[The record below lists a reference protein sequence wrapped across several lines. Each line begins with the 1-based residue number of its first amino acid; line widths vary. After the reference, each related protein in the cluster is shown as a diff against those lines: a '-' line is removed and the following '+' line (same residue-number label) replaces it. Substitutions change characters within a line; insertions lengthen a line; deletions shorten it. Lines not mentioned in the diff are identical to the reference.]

1 MDEKLKI
8 ELEVLDKFF
17 DEYNTTGKPDVT
29 CPYCHTPLELNG
41 DITASYEVKCQTYNC
56 FDHVFRGI

>member
-17 DEYNTTGKPDVT
+17 DEYNKTGEPTVV
-29 CPYCHTPLELNG
+29 CPYCHTTLELNG
-41 DITASYEVKCQTYNC
+41 DITASYEVKCQTENC